1 MMSGGLPVRPSQQ
14 FGGPLRS
21 PPSQYGSPTPTIAA
35 VHTESN
41 AAGPSNTPETP
52 RAIPSSEHEN
62 SVHDLSDAELAD
74 MFARYDNI
82 DITDTADDLQ
92 LVCECMNIGQT
103 DEKPDIECAEHGLG
117 TPITEKEIELFN
129 DRTVDNAVLQTLV
142 ARRRAL
148 EALEGKQIWH
158 VLYHYIDVGPHDL
171 LIAYK
176 HEIHEAAFK
185 RFDSEYH

>member
-1 MMSGGLPVRPSQQ
+1 M
-14 FGGPLRS
+14 
-21 PPSQYGSPTPTIAA
+21 PTIGA
-35 VHTESN
+35 VHTDSD
-41 AAGPSNTPETP
+41 AAGPSNTSATP
-52 RAIPSSEHEN
+52 QAIPSSEHEDL
-62 SVHDLSDAELAD
+62 VYDLSDAELAD
-74 MFARYDNI
+74 
-82 DITDTADDLQ
+82 TADDLQ
-92 LVCECMNIGQT
+92 MFCECINIGQI
-103 DEKPDIECAEHGLG
+103 DEEPNVNCAEHGLG

-176 HEIHEAAFK
+176 NEIHEAAFK
-185 RFDSEYH
+185 RFDSEPH